1 MWASKHSIL
10 PDQYD
15 DKEYWTVRPRG
26 EKPWIFRVFS
36 KERYWDMS
44 DEEIREGE
52 LRRTGGRRGR
62 SPSADRQSQGHR
74 DSSAHRQS
82 EVPSSE
88 QEKPEEGRVPG
99 RVAQTA

>member
-1 MWASKHSIL
+1 MWASKQSIL

-44 DEEIREGE
+44 DEEIRERE
-52 LRRTGGRRGR
+52 LRRTGRRRER

-74 DSSAHRQS
+74 DSSVQRQS

-88 QEKPEEGRVPG
+88 QEKPGEGPVPG
-99 RVAQTA
+99 QAV

>member
-1 MWASKHSIL
+1 MWISKHSVL

-44 DEEIREGE
+44 DEEIRKREM
-52 LRRTGGRRGR
+52 RRTGRGR
-62 SPSADRQSQGHR
+62 SASMNSQSHGRESAVQ
-74 DSSAHRQS
+74 RQS

-88 QEKPEEGRVPG
+88 PQEKPEEVAIGRGANAV
-99 RVAQTA
+99 